1 MERHKSLKRVSFEE
15 QPDIIDDRESTVEVE
30 VRTASVGEEEEDIPA
45 LEQVDQKVDQKVDKK
60 VDYLDQPQRPQTP
73 PGDR

>member
-1 MERHKSLKRVSFEE
+1 MERRKSLKRVSFEE
-15 QPDIIDDRESTVEVE
+15 QPDIIDDRESTVE

-45 LEQVDQKVDQKVDKK
+45 LEQVDQKVDKKVGKK

-73 PGDR
+73 PGDRWV